1 MTISIR
7 STRRQLLGG
16 AAAFGATGA
25 LGLPAL
31 IGTGVV
37 SPAMGAVSPA
47 VANLP
52 ARTNTLIRNAYIVTM
67 EPGAADIPNGDVRVE
82 NGEIVE
88 VGTGLNAPGATVID
102 GTGYILMPGMVDTH
116 WHMWTSL
123 LRNMSGN
130 KPEHGYF
137 PTTTAIGNVYQPR
150 DMYYGTLLSAAEAIT
165 SGITTVHDWCHNI
178 VTPQHAEEDIRA
190 LQETGLR
197 ARFCYG
203 PARRMPFT
211 ESINLNDLSRFHRE
225 WKSMSNEGLL
235 TLGLGW
241 RGVQAAIR
249 QPDGKFEL
257 KALPEAIY
265 RGEHEAAM
273 KLGIPISV
281 HLNSWKHDTN
291 HVAAL
296 QKQGLLVKDLQII
309 HGIFTSADEMKMMAA
324 AGAMASV
331 SPYSELRIGFG
342 VTKIQE
348 YLDNG
353 VTLGLSVDTTPLT
366 GNADMFGIMKVV
378 QNIENGRA
386 ENEFKLLAKRVLELA
401 TIEGARSLGLA
412 DRIGSIAKG
421 KRADMLLVNTR
432 DINMGPFT
440 DPYYML
446 VDSAQPSNIDT
457 VMIDGRILKRGGKLT
472 AIDTGTL
479 MTEATKVSREVRDR
493 AKWW

>member
-1 MTISIR
+1 MNGSLMLN
-7 STRRQLLGG
+7 RRNFLD
-16 AAAFGATGA
+16 AAAVISAAGA
-25 LGLPAL
+25 LALPAQ
-31 IGTGVV
+31 
-37 SPAMGAVSPA
+37 GAVSPSI
-47 VANLP
+47 ANLP
-52 ARTNTLIRNAYIVTM
+52 ARSNVVIRGAYVITM
-67 EPGAADIPNGDVRVE
+67 VPGEPDLPNGDVRIE
-82 NGEIVE
+82 NGAITD
-88 VGTGLNAPGATVID
+88 VGTGLAAPGVTSID
-102 GTGYILMPGMVDTH
+102 GSGFILMPGMVDTH

-137 PTTTAIGNVYQPR
+137 PTTTAVGNVYEPR
-150 DMYYGTLLSAAEAIT
+150 DMYYGTLLSAAEALF

-178 VTPQHAEEDIRA
+178 VTAQHAEEDLRA

-211 ESINLNDLSRFHRE
+211 EAINIDDLDRFHRG
-225 WKSMSNEGLL
+225 WASLSNEGLI

-241 RGVQAAIR
+241 RGVQAPFR
-249 QPDGKFEL
+249 QPDGRFEL
-257 KALPEAIY
+257 RPLPEAIY
-265 RGEHEAAM
+265 RKEHDAARR
-273 KLGIPISV
+273 LGIPISV
-281 HLNSWKHDTN
+281 HLNSTTN
-291 HVAAL
+291 DRGHILAL

-309 HGIFTSADEMKMMAA
+309 HGIFTSAEEMKLMANV
-324 AGAMASV
+324 GAVASV

-342 VTKIQE
+342 ITKILE
-348 YLDNG
+348 YLENG

-386 ENEFKLLAKRVLELA
+386 ESEFKLPARRVVELA
-401 TIEGARSLGLA
+401 TIEGARSMGLA
-412 DRIGSIAKG
+412 DRIGSIQRG
-421 KRADMLLVNTR
+421 KRADLILVNAR

-446 VDSAQPSNIDT
+446 VDSAQPWNVDT
-457 VMIDGRILKRGGKLT
+457 VIVDGRILKRGGKLT
-472 AIDTGTL
+472 AIDTAML
-479 MTEATKVSREVRDR
+479 MTEASKASREVRDR

>member
-1 MTISIR
+1 MDGSLMLN
-7 STRRQLLGG
+7 RRRFLGA
-16 AAAFGATGA
+16 AAAFGASGA
-25 LGLPAL
+25 LALPAQ
-31 IGTGVV
+31 
-37 SPAMGAVSPA
+37 GAVSSA

-52 ARTNTLIRNAYIVTM
+52 ARSNVVIRNAYVITM
-67 EPGAADIPNGDVRVE
+67 VPGEVDLPNGDVRVE
-82 NGEIVE
+82 NGAIVD
-88 VGTGLNAPGATVID
+88 VGTGLVAPGVASID
-102 GTGYILMPGMVDTH
+102 GSGFILMPGMVDTH

-130 KPEHGYF
+130 KPEYGYF
-137 PTTTAIGNVYQPR
+137 PTTTAIGNVYGPR
-150 DMYYGTLLSAAEAIT
+150 DMYYGTLLSCAEALF

-178 VTPQHAEEDIRA
+178 ATAQHAEEDLRA

-211 ESINLNDLSRFHRE
+211 EAINTDDLERFHRD
-225 WKSMSNEGLL
+225 WASLSNEGLL

-241 RGVQAAIR
+241 RGVQAPFR
-249 QPDGKFEL
+249 QGDGRFEL
-257 KALPEAIY
+257 RPLPEAVY
-265 RGEHEAAM
+265 RKEHDAAR

-281 HLNSWKHDTN
+281 HLNSTTN
-291 HVAAL
+291 DRGHVLAL
-296 QKQGLLVKDLQII
+296 QQQGLLVKDLQII
-309 HGIFTSADEMKMMAA
+309 HGIFTSPEEMEAMAA
-324 AGAMASV
+324 AGAVASV

-342 VTKIQE
+342 ITKILE
-348 YLDNG
+348 YLEHG
-353 VTLGLSVDTTPLT
+353 VRLGLSVDTTPLT
-366 GNADMFGIMKVV
+366 GNANMFGIMKVV

-386 ENEFKLLAKRVLELA
+386 ESEFKLPARRVVELA

-421 KRADMLLVNTR
+421 KRADLILVSTR

-446 VDSAQPSNIDT
+446 VDSAQPWNVDT
-457 VMIDGRILKRGGKLT
+457 VMVDGRILKRAGKLA
-472 AIDTGTL
+472 AIDTAML
-479 MTEATKVSREVRDR
+479 MTEASKASREVRDR

>member
-1 MTISIR
+1 MFGSR
-7 STRRQLLGG
+7 NLDRRQFIAGATALG
-16 AAAFGATGA
+16 AAGAIS
-25 LGLPAL
+25 LPAL
-31 IGTGVV
+31 
-37 SPAMGAVSPA
+37 GAVSPS

-52 ARTNTLIRNAYIVTM
+52 QRTNLFIRNAYVVTM
-67 EPGAADIPNGDVRVE
+67 APPGAPGAADLPNGDVRVE

-88 VGTGLNAPGATVID
+88 VGMGLTPPPGATVID
-102 GTGYILMPGMVDTH
+102 GNGFILMPGMVDTH

-137 PTTTAIGNVYQPR
+137 PTTTAIGNVYSPR
-150 DMYYGTLLSAAEAIT
+150 DMYYGTLLSSAEAVF
-165 SGITTVHDWCHNI
+165 SGVTTVHDWCHNI
-178 VTPQHAEEDIRA
+178 VTPQHAEEDMRA
-190 LQETGLR
+190 LQETGIR

-203 PARRMPFT
+203 PARRTPFT
-211 ESINLNDLSRFHRE
+211 EAIDLANLENLHRN
-225 WKSMSNEGLL
+225 WKSLSNEGLL

-241 RGVQAAIR
+241 RGVQFPIR
-249 QPDGKFEL
+249 QPDGRFEL
-257 KALPEAIY
+257 KPLPEDVY
-265 RGEHEAAM
+265 RKEHAAAM

-281 HLNSWKHDTN
+281 HLNSTVNDQG

-309 HGIFTSADEMKMMAA
+309 HGISTTAEEMKMMAA
-324 AGAMASV
+324 VGAVASV
-331 SPYSELRIGFG
+331 SPFSEMRIGFG
-342 VTKIQE
+342 VPKIAE
-348 YLDNG
+348 FIDNG
-353 VTLGLSVDTTPLT
+353 VTMGISVDTTPLT
-366 GNADMFGIMKVV
+366 GNADMFGIMKIV

-386 ENEFKLLAKRVLELA
+386 SSEFKLPAKRVVELA

-412 DRIGSIAKG
+412 DRIGSIEKG
-421 KRADMLLVNTR
+421 KRADMLLVNAR

-446 VDSAQPSNIDT
+446 VDSAQAWNVDT

-472 AIDTGTL
+472 SIDTATL